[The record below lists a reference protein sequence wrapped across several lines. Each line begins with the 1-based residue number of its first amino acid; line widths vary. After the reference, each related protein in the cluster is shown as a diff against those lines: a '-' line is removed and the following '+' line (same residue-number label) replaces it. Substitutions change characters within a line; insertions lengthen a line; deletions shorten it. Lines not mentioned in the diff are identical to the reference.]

1 MTEEGQS
8 VARAVHVAGDVT
20 ETFVIVVRALGQAV
34 TNMAGVKAQRV
45 TTTAVHPRAPVGAAT
60 GLVLLTRAV
69 SHTVASKVHRQAVPV
84 PCGCSPLST
93 R

>member
-34 TNMAGVKAQRV
+34 TNVAGVKAHSV
-45 TTTAVHPRAPVGAAT
+45 TTTAVHPRAPVGGAPR
-60 GLVLLTRAV
+60 LVLLIRAV
-69 SHTVASKVHRQAVPV
+69 SHTVAA
-84 PCGCSPLST
+84 
-93 R
+93 